1 MTSMMNE
8 SDILR
13 IKRDVDVVYV
23 LRSKMY
29 FMMSDAIKFF
39 DNRLA
44 AVFADDVAVGVDTI

>member
-1 MTSMMNE
+1 MMNE